1 MVKVTCKIGFYFL
14 LGAIAGTVIGLYIN
28 MRRTPAEK
36 SIPKIVHLKESE
48 EKMCFGMEKD
58 SLFCSDSSLRRFG
71 KELINTSEVA
81 AQIGIC
87 YLNDIYG
94 KDVIKEE
101 IPFNIIEFQHSW
113 LMEGS
118 LPPDSYGDAAS
129 IYIAKKDGMVIHY
142 MHGE

>member
-1 MVKVTCKIGFYFL
+1 
-14 LGAIAGTVIGLYIN
+14 

-48 EKMCFGMEKD
+48 EKMCFSMEKD

-87 YLNDIYG
+87 YLYDIYG
-94 KDVIKEE
+94 TDVIKEE
-101 IPFNIIEFQHSW
+101 IPFKIIEFQHSW